1 MQGLMDAHGWAA
13 KVYALADEIRSIGS
27 EGLEYTEDEYDR
39 RRYDRVLRCSAQLLA
54 AIERRPAEAIL
65 EDFAGDLHQTTP
77 QIGVDA
83 MVLEAGKVLVI
94 QRSDNG
100 LWCMPGGA
108 AEVGETLAQAAERE
122 LREET
127 GMEGKARRVLGLFDS
142 RLWHSG
148 MKRHMVHIVFLVE
161 RIAGTPTR
169 SSESLD
175 VAYFAETELPPLSYG
190 HRTWLPC
197 LLERQRQGEPGVY
210 FDT

>member
-1 MQGLMDAHGWAA
+1 MDPRAWAA
-13 KVYALADEIRSIGS
+13 EVYALADELRSIAS
-27 EGLEYTEDEYDR
+27 DGLEYAQDEYDR

-54 AIERRPAEAIL
+54 GIERRPAEAIL
-65 EDFAGDLHQTTP
+65 EDFAGDLHQITP

-83 MVLEAGKVLVI
+83 MVLEAGKLLLI

-127 GMEGKARRVLGLFDS
+127 GIEGKARRVVGLFDS

-190 HRTWLPC
+190 HRAWLPH
-197 LLERQRQGEPGVY
+197 LLGLQREGEPGVY
-210 FDT
+210 FDA